1 MGTGENVVSLKPLN
15 SFSSGELDPILH
27 DHVTLDKFKKGLA
40 TCRNTLVSKTGGLL
54 SRFSRGYFKNGKNSG
69 EQIKLFSPPNS
80 SALLVWGNLYVR
92 TYAFDGTLVNEVA
105 HAYNEAQVQ
114 TMHFTASGKYV
125 YAFVAGQEMLKFL
138 YDDATPAFVT
148 SADVFAITEAP
159 TSMSITANGTPTGYS
174 VDYLVTKVKNG
185 EESLPVAITGTTY
198 KKPLAA
204 GESNTITVN
213 INTTFAGDIDEYSG
227 IRVYRRPNNGGSY
240 GFIGSSSIT
249 RSVSTNLFSDF
260 EDLGGNADFTNNPQ
274 ELITK
279 SNFSGVDLDT
289 LNPKTGVVYQQRL
302 LIGNI
307 TDDEEAILASRPAF
321 QNNFYRD
328 RPYDADSALKFKS
341 GTSGKA
347 SVLRMVEND
356 GLIVFTNVGVFVSVG
371 SLSIDNIALE
381 KKGNWII
388 DENVEPLAVP
398 GGVFFVDK
406 STNSVR
412 QLIYSQDILTY
423 QSLDQSIFS
432 DHLFKE
438 SIITSWAY
446 QSGVVPMIIVTFN
459 DGTFASFTY
468 HYEHQM
474 RAWTRHDSVYPVES
488 VIGTG
493 VADSTFFVTN
503 KSGVRQI
510 EVTLPRHT
518 PAATILSNPDYKMFS
533 SHAFMDA
540 IKTYSYLLNDS
551 LVGTD
556 VFTLTPVVANTWD
569 GDLTLDCGTS
579 ALLTTGGATAYLD
592 DAGDVGAVHRV
603 FASDG
608 TAIDLTITARASNNS
623 VTVTPDFEYPSTE
636 ASSFRLYQ
644 TFSSINNLDHLEG
657 EQISLLTDGA
667 VAKSPN
673 NDIENYGT
681 TTILLGVLIL
691 PKPSEAEVAE
701 VGRHA
706 IVIAGRP
713 ITADIKTLNIS
724 TVSQQPTLIE
734 SININKLYIRVHK
747 TRGLYVSNEFPEE
760 AENGV
765 DGSSVLG
772 MENLDI
778 YQVPRGNDILG
789 NRFLAAQSKR
799 IEQVLKGSWKSQ
811 GQIALRQVD
820 PVNFE
825 ILSII
830 PDVEV
835 LNRSNR

>member
-1 MGTGENVVSLKPLN
+1 MSLKPLN

-54 SRFSRGYFKNGKNSG
+54 SRFSRGYFKNGKTSG

-92 TYAFDGTLVNEVA
+92 TYAFDGTLVNEVV
-105 HAYNEAQVQ
+105 HAYTEAQVQ

-138 YDDATPAFVT
+138 YDDATPAFVA
-148 SADVFAITEAP
+148 SADKFAIP
-159 TSMSITANGTPTGYS
+159 IIPSSMTVTAVGTPAGYS

-185 EESLPVAITGTTY
+185 EESVGREVTGTTY

-204 GESNTITVN
+204 GQSNTILVGIDADSAN
-213 INTTFAGDIDEYSG
+213 IDKYNE
-227 IRVYRRPNNGGSY
+227 IRVYRRPNSGGAY
-240 GFIGSSSIT
+240 GFIGT
-249 RSVSTNLFSDF
+249 STNIFDNAGALEANF

-274 ELITK
+274 EIITK
-279 SNFSGVDLDT
+279 SGFDGGDLEDLD
-289 LNPKTGVVYQQRL
+289 PKTGVVYQQRL
-302 LIGNI
+302 LIANVN
-307 TDDEEAILASRPAF
+307 DDEEAILASRPAF

-438 SIITSWAY
+438 STITSWAY

-488 VIGTG
+488 VVGTG

-503 KSGVRQI
+503 KDGVRQI
-510 EVTLPRHT
+510 EVTLPRFT
-518 PAATILSNPDYKMFS
+518 PAATILSNPEYAMFS

-540 IKTYSYLLNDS
+540 IKTYSNLLNDG
-551 LVGTD
+551 LAGAD
-556 VFTLTPVVANTWD
+556 VFTLTPVVADTWD
-569 GDLTLDCGTS
+569 GELTLDCGTS
-579 ALLTTGGATAYLD
+579 ALFVTGGPPLD
-592 DAGDVGAVHRV
+592 EEAGDIGRRHRV

-608 TAIDLTITARASNNS
+608 SAVTLVVTARASDNS
-623 VTVTPDFEYPSTE
+623 VTVEPETEYPLADATG
-636 ASSFRLYQ
+636 FRLYQ
-644 TFSSINNLDHLEG
+644 CYSILRSVDHLEG
-657 EQISLLTDGA
+657 ENVSMLTDGA

-673 NDIENYGT
+673 NDIEDYGS
-681 TTILLGVLIL
+681 TTILLGNLIL
-691 PKPSEAEVAE
+691 PKPSEAKASES
-701 VGRHA
+701 GHHA
-706 IVIAGRP
+706 IVLVGRP

-747 TRGLYVSNEFPEE
+747 SRGLYVSNEFPEE

-799 IEQVLKGSWKSQ
+799 VEQVLKGRWKSQ

-820 PVNFE
+820 PVHFE